1 MCAHDVLCLG
11 LHSQDKMTALDHTST
26 PLVEIR
32 AFLEKSWR
40 EQNPELWAQQKRNA
54 AAGIKDEAR
63 PFYRLCVE

>member
-1 MCAHDVLCLG
+1 
-11 LHSQDKMTALDHTST
+11 MTALDHTST

-63 PFYRLCVE
+63 TFYRPCVE